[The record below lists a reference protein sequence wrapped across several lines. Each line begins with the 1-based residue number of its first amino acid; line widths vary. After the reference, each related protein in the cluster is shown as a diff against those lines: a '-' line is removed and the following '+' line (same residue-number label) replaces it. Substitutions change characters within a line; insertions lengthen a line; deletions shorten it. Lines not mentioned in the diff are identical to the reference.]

1 LSDGSLAAKSLLL
14 RTWSAGEAAVVR
26 QLLATY
32 DIPCQVVSEVP
43 HSVLPISIGRLGEI
57 LILVPSSLLAPVRA
71 LLAEHRREGF
81 TVLHGGKAAVRRRR
95 MGTRD
100 ATARAPRGG

>member
-1 LSDGSLAAKSLLL
+1 LNEGSLAAKSLLL

-26 QLLATY
+26 QLLETY

-71 LLAEHRREGF
+71 LLAEHRREGL
-81 TVLHGGKAAVRRRR
+81 TVLRGGKAAARRRR
-95 MGTRD
+95 ARPRED
-100 ATARAPRGG
+100 AAPAPRGG